1 MMRLPAIAVALV
13 VSTSISG
20 AQSSRQ
26 DTVARVDSVFSGFT
40 TTTPGCAVG
49 ISRHERTVLAK
60 AYGMANLEYDV
71 PLTPESIIEAGSVAK
86 QFTAAAILL
95 LAQQGKL
102 SLDDPVRKHIR
113 ELPDYGARLTLRHM
127 INHTSGLRDWGTVAA
142 VEGWPR
148 GSRVHTHDHVLD
160 IVTRQRSLNF
170 PPGTEYLYSNTGYN
184 LLAIIVERVSG
195 RSFADFTRTEIFE
208 PLGMTRTSWRDDY
221 TRIVKGR
228 AAAYSQGR
236 NGFRLDMP
244 FENVHG
250 NGGLLTT
257 VEDLLRW
264 SANFDRGQVGG
275 PVFLREQV
283 RPGRLT
289 SGREIEY
296 AAGLGISRYRGIA
309 QVSHSGAT
317 AGYRAFLTRYP
328 EHGLTVAILC
338 NHAGAQA
345 VDLGHRVSDI
355 FLGLTPEVAE
365 APKAVAVPESAL
377 LGRAGLYRDSV
388 TGEPVR
394 ISARKDTLID
404 AGGNATIPLSPTLF
418 QRRNGSR
425 LLFELAAD
433 GRTRAMRLIQPGGD
447 TTTFLPVDAHVPTG
461 DELAAYAGTYRSDEA
476 ATTFRIVVESG
487 KLFLRQRP
495 ALSFALRPA
504 YRDAFEVPTGDLV
517 RFIRDGS
524 GKVTEMSLF
533 LGRVRDLRFVRECGV
548 TEKESGMRKAD
559 CK

>member
-1 MMRLPAIAVALV
+1 MIRLCVITLALTV
-13 VSTSISG
+13 GVSASR
-20 AQSSRQ
+20 AQPSRQ
-26 DTVARVDSVFSGFT
+26 DTVARVDSVFSRFT
-40 TTTPGCAVG
+40 TATPGCAVG
-49 ISRHERTVLAK
+49 ISRHGRTVLAK

-102 SLDDPVRKHIR
+102 SLDDPVRKHIP
-113 ELPDYGARLTLRHM
+113 ELPDYGVRLTLRHM
-127 INHTSGLRDWGTVAA
+127 ITHTSGLRDWGTVAA

-160 IVTRQRSLNF
+160 IVARQRSLNF
-170 PPGTEYLYSNTGYN
+170 PPGSEYLYSNTGYN

-195 RSFADFTRTEIFE
+195 RSFADFTRTEIFG

-221 TRIVKGR
+221 TRVVKGR
-228 AAAYSQGR
+228 ATAYSPTR
-236 NGFRLDMP
+236 TGFRLDMP

-275 PVFLREQV
+275 PAFLREQV

-328 EHGLTVAILC
+328 EQGLTVAILC

-355 FLGLTPEVAE
+355 FLGLTPEIAE
-365 APKAVAVPESAL
+365 APKAVVVPESAL

-388 TGEPVR
+388 TGEPMR
-394 ISARKDTLID
+394 ISVRKDTLID
-404 AGGNATIPLSPTLF
+404 AGGNATIALSPTLF

-425 LLFELAAD
+425 LLFELIAD

-447 TTTFLPVDAHVPTG
+447 TTTFLPVDAHVPAG

-476 ATTFRIVVESG
+476 ATTFRIVVENG

-495 ALSFALRPA
+495 ALSFELRPA
-504 YRDAFEVPTGDLV
+504 YRDAFEAPTGIV

-533 LGRVRDLRFVRECGV
+533 LGRVRDLRFI
-548 TEKESGMRKAD
+548 KQ
-559 CK
+559 